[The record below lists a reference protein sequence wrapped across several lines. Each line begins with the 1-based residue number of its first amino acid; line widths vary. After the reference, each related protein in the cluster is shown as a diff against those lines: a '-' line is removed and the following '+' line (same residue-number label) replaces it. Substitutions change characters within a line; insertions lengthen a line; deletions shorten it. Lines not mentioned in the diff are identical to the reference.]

1 MPEIIPQGALKMSV
15 LRGLIIIIIIIIIIF
30 NILYCASSI
39 RIIKCALQTLQ

>member
-1 MPEIIPQGALKMSV
+1 MPEIIPQGALKMPV
-15 LRGLIIIIIIIIIIF
+15 LQGLIIIIIIIF